1 MVGSLYKLLAKVLA
15 NRLKKVVA
23 KVDFNLQNSLV
34 EERQILDVILITN
47 EAIGSWLKNHS
58 NVVLYDL
65 DIEKACV

>member
-1 MVGSLYKLLAKVLA
+1 MLA

-47 EAIGSWLKNHS
+47 EAIGSWLKNYS

>member
-47 EAIGSWLKNHS
+47 EAIGSWLKNYS

>member
-1 MVGSLYKLLAKVLA
+1 MLA